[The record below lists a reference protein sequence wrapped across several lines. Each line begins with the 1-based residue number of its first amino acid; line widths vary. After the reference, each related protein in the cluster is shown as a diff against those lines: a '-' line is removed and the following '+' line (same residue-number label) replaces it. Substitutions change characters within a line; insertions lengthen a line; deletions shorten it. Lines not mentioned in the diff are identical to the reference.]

1 MLRGSCVLHGAC
13 LFGCSNNQLRDV
25 PPELGH
31 LTTLN
36 SLLLDGNPIKAIRR
50 TLLMGGTPALLKY
63 LRSRCDDY
71 LEQAQDAQESLADAC
86 RTGTWPWQR
95 QPTCNMTLYDIPHD
109 MGRSMRAAPVFS
121 ASASAFGAL
130 ASCADV

>member
-1 MLRGSCVLHGAC
+1 MARVLHGAC
-13 LFGCSNNQLRDV
+13 LFACSNNQLRDV

-36 SLLLDGNPIKAIRR
+36 SLLLDGNPIKSIRR
-50 TLLMGGTPALLKY
+50 TLLTGGTPALLKY

-86 RTGTWPWQR
+86 RTGTPL
-95 QPTCNMTLYDIPHD
+95 P
-109 MGRSMRAAPVFS
+109 AF
-121 ASASAFGAL
+121 ASAFGAL
-130 ASCADV
+130 ASSADV